1 LAHSQVLDD
10 DDGFDE
16 LFQRNK
22 PTDEL
27 HRSQQSQQRAR
38 TTPHKLRTRFHLDA
52 PLEETFLFHDAP
64 SWAGGNAAVDLVN
77 KFRETEQKASAAA
90 EGSGAAAMAASTAAV
105 GRATVSEILIHML
118 V

>member
-1 LAHSQVLDD
+1 MLDD

-22 PTDEL
+22 PTDEP
-27 HRSQQSQQRAR
+27 HHQPHQSHQSQRRAR
-38 TTPHKLRTRFHLDA
+38 TTPHTLRTRFHLDT